1 MIHYEESKEREKME
15 KASLEISNKKK
26 FSKALNGFSVLYNKS
41 HEELKEKDTV
51 KTAWDDVKF
60 VPNGN

>member
-1 MIHYEESKEREKME
+1 MIHCEESKEREKME
-15 KASLEISNKKK
+15 KASLEISD
-26 FSKALNGFSVLYNKS
+26 KS

>member
-1 MIHYEESKEREKME
+1 ME
-15 KASLEISNKKK
+15 KVSLEIPNKEKL
-26 FSKALNGFSVLYNKS
+26 SKALNGFSVLYNKS

-51 KTAWDDVKF
+51 KSAWDGVKF

>member
-51 KTAWDDVKF
+51 KTA
-60 VPNGN
+60 